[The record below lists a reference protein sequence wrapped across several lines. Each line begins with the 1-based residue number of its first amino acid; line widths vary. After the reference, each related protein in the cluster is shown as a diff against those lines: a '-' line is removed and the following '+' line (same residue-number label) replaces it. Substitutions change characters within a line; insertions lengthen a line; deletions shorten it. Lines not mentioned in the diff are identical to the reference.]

1 MPNFTKCSMPIAYG
15 RGSVLDISLFQRY
28 TTQQSC
34 MSTIM
39 QEPFNL
45 SLRYLCIGWMSL
57 LSYSCFFRHPTP
69 RLESTPCFSPWTSVD
84 LFDSQ
89 LWNLSFPQI
98 TQTLFFFRSAS
109 TDYYPDHTF
118 WAISVYVL
126 LVVFVF
132 LLARRCANAGRPT
145 SYGPVSVS
153 VTNQCSI
160 KTVKRIGLFLARKL
174 PSTYITLCFKEIQVP
189 SKIRALPSGTLLQTR
204 SGL

>member
-1 MPNFTKCSMPIAYG
+1 MDVTLILLLFLSTCNASSGINSMFLAVNLCRSIW
-15 RGSVLDISLFQRY
+15 L
-28 TTQQSC
+28 TT
-34 MSTIM
+34 
-39 QEPFNL
+39 L
-45 SLRYLCIGWMSL
+45 K
-57 LSYSCFFRHPTP
+57 
-69 RLESTPCFSPWTSVD
+69 
-84 LFDSQ
+84 

-204 SGL
+204 SGLKKFRHSISIVETCYRLSSKKVDAQSVINWTVVGQLSW